1 MNKNLVNK
9 LVLPLVAVTGLG
21 LGGCF
26 PTLSPKGK
34 EFRDYMAHQAVDEI
48 IRGEIKSSQGHRDY
62 QTNRNDYQR
71 GQDNYRKPI
80 KHLKPEEHWTP
91 EEMKIMDKFHGHL
104 SLDQI
109 RQVEYI
115 KKRNP
120 NLEYKEIILNYI
132 SSITK
137 DQRKRIEEYFP
148 E

>member
-1 MNKNLVNK
+1 
-9 LVLPLVAVTGLG
+9 
-21 LGGCF
+21 
-26 PTLSPKGK
+26 
-34 EFRDYMAHQAVDEI
+34 
-48 IRGEIKSSQGHRDY
+48 
-62 QTNRNDYQR
+62 
-71 GQDNYRKPI
+71 
-80 KHLKPEEHWTP
+80 
-91 EEMKIMDKFHGHL
+91 MDKFYGLL

-132 SSITK
+132 SSIVK